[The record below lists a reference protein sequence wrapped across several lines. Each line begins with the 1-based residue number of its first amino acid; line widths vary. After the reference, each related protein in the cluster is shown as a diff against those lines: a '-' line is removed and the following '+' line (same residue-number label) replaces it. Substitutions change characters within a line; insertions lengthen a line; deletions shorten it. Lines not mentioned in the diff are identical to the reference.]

1 MYRYMN
7 DASLQRI
14 PPHLAPQ
21 KGEVRL
27 FKNNLLERLSRISP
41 QTVLAVY
48 LPIIIFA
55 VWKSFATGVGASVF
69 GVLFLAGIFSWT
81 LFEYILHRY
90 VFHFFPNGAFQVRV
104 QFLFHGVHHQYSNDK
119 DRLVMPITLS
129 LLITVVLF
137 FVFQAIF
144 AEFVWGFFAG
154 FALGYLAYDM
164 THYSIHH
171 VRTPK
176 NAYLKRLWKHHM
188 DHHYRDTNKAYGV
201 SSALWDHV
209 FGSMQEHK
217 NGRK

>member
-1 MYRYMN
+1 MN
-7 DASLQRI
+7 DAGVQRI

-21 KGEVRL
+21 KGEIRL

-69 GVLFLAGIFSWT
+69 GGLLLAGIISWT

-90 VFHFFPNGAFQVRV
+90 VFHFFPKGDSQVRV

-137 FVFQAIF
+137 IVFRVIF
-144 AEFVWGFFAG
+144 AELVWGFFAG

-171 VRTPK
+171 FKRPK
-176 NAYLKRLWKHHM
+176 TQWLKDRWKSHI
-188 DHHYRDTNKAYGV
+188 DHHDRDSNKGYGV
-201 SSALWDHV
+201 SSAFWDRV
-209 FGSMQEHK
+209 FGTLQAPKSSQK
-217 NGRK
+217 